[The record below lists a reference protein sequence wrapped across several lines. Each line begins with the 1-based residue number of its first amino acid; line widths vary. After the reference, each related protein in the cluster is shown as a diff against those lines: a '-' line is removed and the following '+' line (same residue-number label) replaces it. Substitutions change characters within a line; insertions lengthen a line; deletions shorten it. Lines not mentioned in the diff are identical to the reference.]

1 MENGDPSGFLNKT
14 LYFSQQKKTGPC
26 IVSGAF
32 MSSLDDQFP
41 APELSEQRVKKK
53 VGVVRTNQIIIKT

>member
-26 IVSGAF
+26 ILSGAF

-41 APELSEQRVKKK
+41 APELSEQM
-53 VGVVRTNQIIIKT
+53 GVVRTNQIIIKTLKNP